1 MDCGMLLACPELY
14 DGCWSLCSEE
24 RRAKAGRLLRPGDR
38 AASMGVYTLFAVGL
52 RQMTGTADL
61 PALRVARGGKPYA
74 ELEGICFNFSHSGSY
89 AACGF
94 SPSPLGVD
102 VECGV
107 RNMSRPGGQALGMQR
122 SLRQIHRQGLAEK
135 LAPSAFDHIDRDGTF
150 AWEGQY
156 LYSKALDGCVLSVF
170 SAGRRVI
177 LEKVG
182 EADLRRF
189 LKERERSISES
200 TGI

>member
-122 SLRQIHRQGLAEK
+122 SLRQIHRQGA
-135 LAPSAFDHIDRDGTF
+135 G
-150 AWEGQY
+150 G
-156 LYSKALDGCVLSVF
+156 KAGSV
-170 SAGRRVI
+170 R
-177 LEKVG
+177 L
-182 EADLRRF
+182 
-189 LKERERSISES
+189 
-200 TGI
+200 